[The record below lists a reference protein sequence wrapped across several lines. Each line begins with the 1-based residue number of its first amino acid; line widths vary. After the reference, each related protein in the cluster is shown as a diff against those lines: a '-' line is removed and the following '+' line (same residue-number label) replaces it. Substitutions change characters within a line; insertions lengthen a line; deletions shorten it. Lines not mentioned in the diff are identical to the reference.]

1 MLGKRRFLSVL
12 LSLVLILGTIPITA
26 LAETTESKGT
36 GLCEHHPQHTDECG
50 YTEGSEGTPCSHEH
64 TEDCYTLV
72 TNCVHEH
79 TDECYPAESVSA
91 GTATPSQPEEAE
103 PTECTHVCSE
113 ESGCITEILD
123 CKHEHDAACGYTPAT
138 QGTPCTFV
146 CEICN
151 PQDSGEMEEESATP
165 GGAIDSAV
173 ADVQT
178 LIDALPTAEELESMS
193 QDEQGTVY
201 EQVQAAF
208 DAYTALT
215 DEEKELITGADIF
228 DDLFAVFNGMFVPL
242 AGGTYNINSSSVT
255 ITEGG
260 TYTITGSSTT
270 TTRSSSGS
278 YGGESRGRRESGR
291 GRASFAAPLHYK
303 KRHIRDIL
311 DRTNFFLSYI

>member
-146 CEICN
+146 CDICN
-151 PQDSGEMEEESATP
+151 PQDTGEMEE
-165 GGAIDSAV
+165 
-173 ADVQT
+173 
-178 LIDALPTAEELESMS
+178 
-193 QDEQGTVY
+193 
-201 EQVQAAF
+201 
-208 DAYTALT
+208 
-215 DEEKELITGADIF
+215 
-228 DDLFAVFNGMFVPL
+228 
-242 AGGTYNINSSSVT
+242 
-255 ITEGG
+255 
-260 TYTITGSSTT
+260 
-270 TTRSSSGS
+270 
-278 YGGESRGRRESGR
+278 
-291 GRASFAAPLHYK
+291 
-303 KRHIRDIL
+303 
-311 DRTNFFLSYI
+311 